1 MTEADVEGTTRLVL
15 ASAFAIAV
23 AFGVVAQRARFCTMG
38 AIADLAVTGDS
49 TRIRMWAVAVGT
61 AIIGFNVLVW
71 LGWVQAAN
79 SIYAGPRVLWLSALV
94 GGVMFG
100 VGMVLASGCTSK
112 NLLRAGS
119 GSLKAMVVLLVVAV
133 AGFATLKGITAA
145 LRVNTVDAVFVALD
159 GAQDLPSIM
168 SRATGMKPDL
178 LAVVLGLA
186 IGGAVVLAALYSKR
200 LRDSDLVLGGAAI
213 GGLVVAAWWVSG
225 VLGHVTEHPVTLE
238 SVFLATN
245 SRRMESLSYVSAVSY
260 TVDYLLFFS
269 DVSNVLTIGI
279 VSAVG
284 MAVGSGIYAAST
296 NTFRWEGFASVSD
309 LRNHLAG
316 GVLMGVGGVT
326 ALGCTIGQGL
336 SGVSTLSLTSFIALA
351 SMVGGAYATVKL
363 QLWQLERES
372 EIPTIAQG
380 LSQGRS
386 NTGR

>member
-15 ASAFAIAV
+15 ACAFAIAV
-23 AFGVVAQRARFCTMG
+23 AFGVVAQRTRFCTMG

-71 LGWVQAAN
+71 LGWMQAAN

-100 VGMVLASGCTSK
+100 IGMVLASGCTSK

-119 GSLKAMVVLLVVAV
+119 GNLKAVVVLLVVAL
-133 AGFATLKGITAA
+133 AGFATLKGIAA
-145 LRVNTVDAVFVALD
+145 VVRVNTVDAVFISLE
-159 GAQDLPSIM
+159 GAQDLPSLL
-168 SRATGMKPDL
+168 SRATGMKPGL
-178 LAVVLGLA
+178 LALVLGVA
-186 IGGAVVLAALYSKR
+186 IGGAVLIVALYSRR
-200 LRDSDLVLGGAAI
+200 LRDPELVLGGAAI

-225 VLGHVTEHPVTLE
+225 VLGHVAEHPVTLE

-260 TVDYLLFFS
+260 SVDYLLFFS
-269 DVSNVLTIGI
+269 DASKVLTIGI

-284 MAVGSGIYAAST
+284 LAVGSAIQAAST
-296 NTFRWEGFASVSD
+296 NTFRWEGFAGVSD
-309 LRNHLAG
+309 LRNHLG
-316 GVLMGVGGVT
+316 GGLLMGVGGVT

-336 SGVSTLSLTSFIALA
+336 SGVSTLSVTSFIALA
-351 SMVGGAYATVKL
+351 SMVAGAFATVKL
-363 QLWQLERES
+363 QLRQLEREP
-372 EIPTIAQG
+372 ETPRTG
-380 LSQGRS
+380 PVLSQRQS
-386 NTGR
+386 

>member
-1 MTEADVEGTTRLVL
+1 MTAADVDATTRLVL
-15 ASAFAIAV
+15 ALAFAIGV
-23 AFGVVAQRARFCTMG
+23 VFGVVAQRTRFCTMG

-71 LGWVQAAN
+71 LGWMQAAN

-100 VGMVLASGCTSK
+100 IGMVLASGCTSK

-119 GSLKAMVVLLVVAV
+119 GNLKAVVVLLVVAL
-133 AGFATLKGITAA
+133 AGFATLKGIAA
-145 LRVNTVDAVFVALD
+145 VVRVNTVDAVFISLE
-159 GAQDLPSIM
+159 GAQDLPSLL
-168 SRATGMKPDL
+168 SRATGMKPGL
-178 LAVVLGLA
+178 LALVLGVA
-186 IGGAVVLAALYSKR
+186 IGGAVLIVALYSRR
-200 LRDSDLVLGGAAI
+200 LRDPELVLGGAAI

-225 VLGHVTEHPVTLE
+225 VLGHVAEHPVTLE

-260 TVDYLLFFS
+260 SVDYLLFFS
-269 DVSNVLTIGI
+269 DASKVLTIGI

-284 MAVGSGIYAAST
+284 LAVGSAIHAAST
-296 NTFRWEGFASVSD
+296 NTFRWEGFAGVSD

-316 GVLMGVGGVT
+316 GLLMGVGGVT

-336 SGVSTLSLTSFIALA
+336 SGVSTLSVTSFIALA
-351 SMVGGAYATVKL
+351 SMVAGAFATVKL
-363 QLWQLERES
+363 QLRQLEREP
-372 EIPTIAQG
+372 ETPRTG
-380 LSQGRS
+380 PVLSQRQS
-386 NTGR
+386 